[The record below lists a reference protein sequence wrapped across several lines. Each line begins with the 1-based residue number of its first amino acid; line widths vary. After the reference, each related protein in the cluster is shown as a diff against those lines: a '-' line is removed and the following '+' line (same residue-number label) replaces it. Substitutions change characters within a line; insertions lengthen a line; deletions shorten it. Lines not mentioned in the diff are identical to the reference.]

1 MTACLLSNCSFTN
14 LTSSDSLAANATMSC
29 AVIVYYVPRC
39 TDQAPTSGLYNTEYS
54 SGNSA
59 CRKLRFNHI
68 NEALRATPKF
78 TNVPSFTINETT
90 TAPVSWIQGE
100 TFSNTTRKLK

>member
-29 AVIVYYVPRC
+29 AVIV
-39 TDQAPTSGLYNTEYS
+39 YNTEYS